1 LRGSGDGVIQQG
13 DVFWVDLGPPSG
25 VGPGLLHPHVV
36 IQNDVFNR
44 SRLGTV
50 VVCTLTSNLKR
61 AQVPGNVLLEEG
73 EANLPKRSVVV
84 VSQLFTVDK
93 DDLIERIGSLSDD
106 RIQEIL
112 QGIFLLLEPRA
123 LEE

>member
-1 LRGSGDGVIQQG
+1 M
-13 DVFWVDLGPPSG
+13 
-25 VGPGLLHPHVV
+25 V
-36 IQNDVFNR
+36 IQNDVFNL

-50 VVCTLTSNLKR
+50 VVCTLTSNLNR
-61 AQVPGNVLLEEG
+61 AQIPGNVLLDEG

-93 DDLIERIGSLSDD
+93 DDLIDRIGSLSAD

-112 QGIFLLLEPRA
+112 QGIFLLLEPRDI
-123 LEE
+123 EE

>member
-1 LRGSGDGVIQQG
+1 M
-13 DVFWVDLGPPSG
+13 
-25 VGPGLLHPHVV
+25 V
-36 IQNDVFNR
+36 IQNDVFNL

-50 VVCTLTSNLKR
+50 VVCTLTSNLNR
-61 AQVPGNVLLEEG
+61 AQVPGNVLLDEG

-93 DDLIERIGSLSDD
+93 DDLIDRIGSLSTD

-112 QGIFLLLEPRA
+112 QGIFLLLEPRDI
-123 LEE
+123 EE